1 MKRESIGTR
10 TLIIGVLT
18 LVAMVCFFPG
28 TSRAD
33 GVGLSVTVG
42 ETEYDIT
49 TVTGTFTGDMTQLE
63 STPWWG
69 NATLAQE
76 IAAAVADDIGTPNE
90 FNYGAGGPLFA
101 YDDDAIDAFIWFQ
114 GNTSSQAVSG
124 IWSWSWGVVT
134 PVSTGNAPEPGSF
147 GMLFAGLFGVCLL
160 AGMKR
165 SRRNALDSE

>member
-1 MKRESIGTR
+1 
-10 TLIIGVLT
+10 
-18 LVAMVCFFPG
+18 MVCFFPG

-33 GVGLSVTVG
+33 GAGLSVTVG

-49 TVTGTFTGDMTQLE
+49 TVTGTFADDMAQLE

-90 FNYGAGGPLFA
+90 FNYGAAGPLFA
-101 YDDDAIDAFIWFQ
+101 YDDDAVDSFIWFQ
-114 GNTSSQAVSG
+114 GNTSSVAVSG
-124 IWSWSWGVVT
+124 ITSWSWGVVA

-147 GMLFAGLFGVCLL
+147 VMLFAGLFGVGLS

-165 SRRNALDSE
+165 SRRNAMDSKSGASLL